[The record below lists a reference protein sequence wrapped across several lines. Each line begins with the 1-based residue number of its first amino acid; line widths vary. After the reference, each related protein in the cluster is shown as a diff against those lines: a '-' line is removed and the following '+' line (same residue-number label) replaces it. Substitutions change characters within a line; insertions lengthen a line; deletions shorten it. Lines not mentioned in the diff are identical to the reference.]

1 MRTPE
6 ILAPAGSEDA
16 LLAALRCGADAV
28 YVGGKQ
34 FSARQNAANFDLPQL
49 QRAAELCHLYRA
61 KLYLTVNTLVFAP
74 EFPALVQFL
83 EAAIRL
89 GVDAFLVQD
98 FGLLELIR
106 QISPDVPIHAST
118 QMTIHTPEGA
128 LWAKEHGISRVVVSR
143 ELSRKEIAAIC
154 KTGIEVE
161 TFVHGALCMS
171 VSGQCGLSAMI
182 GSRSANRGRCAQA
195 CRLPFSA
202 KGDKNSCALSL
213 KDLCLVPYVAE
224 LAEDGVASLKIE
236 GRCKRPEYV
245 AAAVTA
251 LVQARA
257 GETPDLDTLRAV
269 FSRSG
274 FTDGYYTG
282 KRQQMFGTRQKDDV
296 LQGQKVLPQLAQLYQ
311 KPTPQVPLDMHVT
324 VQTGQPAVLKLRDG
338 DGISVSVS
346 GDVVQPA
353 RTKATDLPQLERQ
366 LGKLGGTLYTLS
378 GLQADCDG
386 TGMLPASAWNA
397 LRREGIVQM
406 NAARIAAN
414 TPKYTMRHI
423 TLPALPAA
431 GQHTVQYRI
440 IQKQWDSQ
448 SATLLKQPD
457 VEALLLPADTVSD
470 AVPAVCRERIFLT
483 LPRFCADEA
492 KVRLWLEQAKALG
505 FSHVVCENVSHI
517 RLCRSLGLTLHGGMG
532 LNAANPSCLS
542 FLQREALQDVILSP
556 ELTIAQSRHCTGL
569 PTGAYAYGF
578 QPVMT
583 MRNCPVQAEAG
594 CRNCTH
600 GLTDRTGRTFPV
612 YCHKAAG
619 ITTMYNAVPT
629 WLADKQE
636 QLSHSSFLVLD
647 CTLQP
652 DACSVLRAYQ
662 NGEPTKEAMTRGLF
676 FRGVE

>member
-1 MRTPE
+1 M
-6 ILAPAGSEDA
+6 
-16 LLAALRCGADAV
+16 
-28 YVGGKQ
+28 
-34 FSARQNAANFDLPQL
+34 
-49 QRAAELCHLYRA
+49 
-61 KLYLTVNTLVFAP
+61 
-74 EFPALVQFL
+74 
-83 EAAIRL
+83 
-89 GVDAFLVQD
+89 
-98 FGLLELIR
+98 
-106 QISPDVPIHAST
+106 
-118 QMTIHTPEGA
+118 
-128 LWAKEHGISRVVVSR
+128 
-143 ELSRKEIAAIC
+143 
-154 KTGIEVE
+154 
-161 TFVHGALCMS
+161 
-171 VSGQCGLSAMI
+171 
-182 GSRSANRGRCAQA
+182 
-195 CRLPFSA
+195 
-202 KGDKNSCALSL
+202 
-213 KDLCLVPYVAE
+213 
-224 LAEDGVASLKIE
+224 E

-245 AAAVTA
+245 AAAVNA

-423 TLPALPAA
+423 TLPALPAS
-431 GQHTVQYRI
+431 GQHTIQYRI

-542 FLQREALQDVILSP
+542 FLQRESLQDVILSP

-569 PTGAYAYGF
+569 PAGAYAYGF

-629 WLADKQE
+629 WMADKQE

-662 NGEPTKEAMTRGLF
+662 NDEPTKEAMTRGLF